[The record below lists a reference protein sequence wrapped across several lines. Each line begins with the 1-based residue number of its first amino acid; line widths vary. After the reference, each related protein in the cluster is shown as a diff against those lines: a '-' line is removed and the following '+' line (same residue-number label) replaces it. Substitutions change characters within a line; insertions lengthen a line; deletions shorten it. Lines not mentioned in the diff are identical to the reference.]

1 MAKGSPGESG
11 RSLIATNRKARQN
24 YQVLERLEAG
34 IALLGT
40 EVKAMRNH
48 DVDLSAAFARL
59 ENNQVIL
66 YDLHVKPYIFGHQF
80 NHEPRRPRRLLLHR
94 REIDKLVG
102 KLSATGRTLVPLSLY
117 FNRRGLV
124 KVELA
129 LCQGRQQGDK
139 REALRR
145 KEADRETR
153 QAIAR
158 HTGRR

>member
-1 MAKGSPGESG
+1 MAKQSPGESG
-11 RSLIATNRKARQN
+11 RSLIATNRKARMN
-24 YQVLERLEAG
+24 YQVLERIETG

-40 EVKAMRNH
+40 EVKSMRNH
-48 DVDLSAAFARL
+48 DVDLSAAFARI
-59 ENNQVIL
+59 ENNEAIL
-66 YDLHVKPYIFGHQF
+66 YDLHVKPYVFGHQF

-94 REIDKLVG
+94 RELDKLMG
-102 KLSATGRTLVPLSLY
+102 KLSAAGRTLVPLSLY

-124 KVELA
+124 KVDLA
-129 LCQGRQQGDK
+129 LCQGRQRSDK

-145 KEADRETR
+145 KEAERETR